1 MQIEIYGETE
11 ALLKAYLVLINRE
24 GNPDK
29 QMQELIGALKVLVM
43 EELLLDITS
52 DMKGQD

>member
-24 GNPDK
+24 ENPGK